1 MKLKIARFLPAAAA
15 FGILIA
21 FKSYVIVI
29 G

>member
-1 MKLKIARFLPAAAA
+1 MKTKIARILPAAVA